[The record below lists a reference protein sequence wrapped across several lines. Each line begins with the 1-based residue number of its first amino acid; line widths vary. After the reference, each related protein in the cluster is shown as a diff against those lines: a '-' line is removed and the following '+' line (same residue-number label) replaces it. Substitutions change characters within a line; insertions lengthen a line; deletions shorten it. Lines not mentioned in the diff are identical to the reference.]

1 MPAKTP
7 QAGSVGEATLA
18 LHLQAHKIEFD
29 REVCLIQGRKWRYD
43 FLIKESA
50 VVIEVNGAIW
60 TQGRHSR
67 GGGLESDYL
76 KINAIVKAGY
86 RPLQYSTRQV
96 VDGTAIKDILEVL
109 GK

>member
-1 MPAKTP
+1 MSKTP
-7 QAGSVGEATLA
+7 QAGSVGEETLA
-18 LHLQAHKIEFD
+18 LHLRAHKVEFD
-29 REVCLIQGRKWRYD
+29 REVCLIRGRKWRYD
-43 FLIKESA
+43 FLIKDRA

-67 GGGLESDYL
+67 GAGLESDYL

-86 RPLQYSTRQV
+86 RPLQYSTQQV
-96 VDGTAIKDILEVL
+96 VDGTAINEILEVL